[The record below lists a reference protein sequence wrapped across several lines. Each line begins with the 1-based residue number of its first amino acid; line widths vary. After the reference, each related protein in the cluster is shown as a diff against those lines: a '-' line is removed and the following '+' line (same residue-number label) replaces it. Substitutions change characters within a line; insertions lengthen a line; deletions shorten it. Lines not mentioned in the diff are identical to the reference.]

1 MVATCFLAAV
11 PIPATP
17 LPPELSDPGLT
28 PKRFAAYFE
37 DFEDEIGV
45 EVQTP
50 AEFLSRRRGDCDD
63 YAILADHVLRQRG
76 YDTRLVHVRMVGRIA
91 HAICYVFEDRAYL
104 DYNNRKFFFT
114 LQRCGPTL
122 REIATKVADWFEAN
136 WTSVSEFTYD
146 YETEQKRF
154 RITIVKTAPPESD
167 QDRTST
173 ARRNRDGK

>member
-1 MVATCFLAAV
+1 MATWLLAAGRTF
-11 PIPATP
+11 ATP

-28 PKRFAAYFE
+28 PKRFAAYFA
-37 DFEDEIGV
+37 DFEDEVGV

-63 YAILADHVLRQRG
+63 YAILADHVLKQHG
-76 YDTRLVHVRMVGRIA
+76 YGTRLVHVRMVGRIA

-122 REIATKVADWFEAN
+122 REIATRVADWFEAN
-136 WTSVSEFTYD
+136 WTSASEFTYD
-146 YETEQKRF
+146 YESAQKRF

-167 QDRTST
+167 QDRTIT
-173 ARRNRDGK
+173 ARRNRDRN